1 MQTGSVTRHGRGWR
15 GTYREDGRKR
25 VTATF
30 ARKGEARMALN
41 RELDRLALGAAYMP
55 PITLAELC
63 DRFIAQYGAAP
74 QTVKYAQRRLVRP
87 LSALGE
93 AQAGDVTTESL
104 QRVLAAVPG
113 KAYRRDIARTIRMV
127 YRFGVENR
135 LVAWNPALAVK
146 APMQRRSE
154 RMLPFESWDEVEA
167 VAEECG
173 RWGPLVVFMADTGA
187 RPGEA
192 IRLEHRHVHP
202 PTVELPGSKTEGSWR
217 TVHMTR
223 RGVEAVRTPPRAL
236 WIRRV
241 FNVHGRPISWP
252 YFWREVWHPALKLA
266 GLEKRPPYSLRHTF
280 AYWSLRAGVPI
291 ATVAREMGH
300 ESTEQTFRVY
310 GGWCAEMGEG
320 AAQLRESWASGT
332 ITEPDALEDRL

>member
-1 MQTGSVTRHGRGWR
+1 MQMGSVGRAGRGWR
-15 GTYREDGRKR
+15 GYWREEGRR
-25 VTATF
+25 RATATY
-30 ARKGEARMALN
+30 AKKGEARAVLN
-41 RELDRLALGAAYMP
+41 RELDRVALGDAYMA
-55 PITLAELC
+55 PITLHELC

-87 LSALGE
+87 LAALGR

-113 KAYRRDIARTIRMV
+113 KAYRRDIARTLKMV
-127 YRFGVENR
+127 YRFGVENQ
-135 LVAWNPALAVK
+135 LVAMNPALAVR

-154 RMLPFESWDEVEA
+154 RMLPFESWAEVEA

-173 RWGPLVVFMADTGA
+173 QWGPLVIFMADTGA
-187 RPGEA
+187 RPAEA

-223 RGVEAVRTPPRAL
+223 RIIVAARTPPQAL
-236 WIRRV
+236 WIPRV
-241 FNVHGRPISWP
+241 FNVAGRPVSWP

-300 ESTEQTFRVY
+300 SSTEQTFKVY
-310 GGWCAEMGEG
+310 GGWCREMGID
-320 AAQLRESWASGT
+320 AAALRSAWASQPREADGH
-332 ITEPDALEDRL
+332 P